1 MKHLL
6 TCALLLGFLGLFA
19 EGDTLRA
26 TLVVKVISLA
36 IFALSGKLLPR
47 YLTNEEIEDEEV

>member
-6 TCALLLGFLGLFA
+6 TCALLLGFIGLFA
-19 EGDTLRA
+19 EGDTLRT
-26 TLVVKVISLA
+26 TLVVKVISLT

-47 YLTNEEIEDEEV
+47 YLTNEELEDEEV

>member
-6 TCALLLGFLGLFA
+6 TCALLLGFVGLFA
-19 EGDTLRA
+19 EGDTFLS
-26 TLVVKVISLA
+26 TCLVKVISLA

>member
-6 TCALLLGFLGLFA
+6 TCALILGFVGLFA

>member
-6 TCALLLGFLGLFA
+6 TCALLLGFIGLFA
-19 EGDTLRA
+19 EGDTLRT

-47 YLTNEEIEDEEV
+47 YLTNEDLEDEEV